1 MPKKKKKIIL
11 LLEHCNIKYSASTRA
26 LQSSKYA
33 NSQFIGM
40 EKKMDRDYN
49 YFILACKK
57 SEQKLQLRTSQ
68 FIGLFSKYQK
78 SMIKTKFSSV
88 SPKINSK
95 GFCGGI
101 EVCEMWFML
110 LLLIYII
117 QHKGRADDLHW
128 KITLWKCGIS
138 K

>member
-1 MPKKKKKIIL
+1 MQKTKIVLI
-11 LLEHCNIKYSASTRA
+11 EHCNIKCSASTRA

-33 NSQFIGM
+33 NSQFIKM
-40 EKKMDRDYN
+40 EKKVDEDYN
-49 YFILACKK
+49 YFILACKT

-78 SMIKTKFSSV
+78 SIIRTKFSSV
-88 SPKINSK
+88 SPKIHSK

-101 EVCEMWFML
+101 KACKMRFML
-110 LLLIYII
+110 LLIHII
-117 QHKGRADDLHW
+117 QHKGRADDHHW
-128 KITLWKCGIS
+128 KTTLWKLGIS